1 MELFKRF
8 ITYKNLQQYTN
19 ALKEWLK
26 KKKAANISSNEQG
39 FTTGSQV
46 YDYVQSNKG
55 DANVIES
62 ISINGTAQTITNK
75 NVDITVPPIFD
86 TWDFRVTYNPSAPS
100 VTFKQ
105 VKKNGELYTGQVSAY
120 VIKVTDNASVN
131 MMSVVARANCS
142 NGTFT
147 VNISSGSGSQLEFM
161 QEADTLVFKL
171 GSADGAGVYAAS
183 YTLPV
188 KASSIVDGAHG
199 FVTGDQVYDYVTS
212 ATSVVGAMHFK
223 GSVTSENDL
232 PVSPVSGDVYISTG
246 TFTHNNEAIEPGD
259 IFIYTNVGW
268 AVVQANID
276 TTLIPTKMS
285 DLTNDTDYI
294 SLEDIETVSDSDIN
308 NLF

>member
-26 KKKAANISSNEQG
+26 KKKATNISSNEQG

-62 ISINGTAQTITNK
+62 ISINGVAQTITNK
-75 NVDITVPPIFD
+75 NVDVTVPTVLD
-86 TWDFRVTYNPSAPS
+86 VWEFRASYNRS
-100 VTFKQ
+100 VPNVVFTQ
-105 VKKNGELYTGQVSAY
+105 VKKNGELYTGNLSAY
-120 VIKVTDNASVN
+120 AIVNADNAVYN
-131 MMSVVARANCS
+131 MMSVAANK
-142 NGTFT
+142 TFT
-147 VNISSGSGSQLEFM
+147 NGSYTASLSQSAVNFLDN
-161 QEADTLVFKL
+161 ADTLVFRL
-171 GSADGAGVYAAS
+171 GSPDGSTLYSASYTVPLKTSAIADGA
-183 YTLPV
+183 
-188 KASSIVDGAHG
+188 KG